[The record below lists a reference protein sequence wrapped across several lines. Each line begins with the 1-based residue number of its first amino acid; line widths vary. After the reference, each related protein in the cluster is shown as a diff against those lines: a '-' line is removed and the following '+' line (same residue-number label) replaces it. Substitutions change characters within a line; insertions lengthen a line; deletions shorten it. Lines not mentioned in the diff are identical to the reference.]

1 MIGDSPGS
9 LVAEC
14 RSVGLYYRLVKPA
27 KSLRELLVRRAI
39 PQRKAFWALRHVDL
53 RINTGEVVG
62 IVGRNGAGKSTLCRL
77 LGGLL
82 DPDEGWLT
90 IPRQTSAVFSLG
102 SGMKADLSGRENA
115 RLMAQ
120 FMRIGRGEMDRL
132 IAEIE
137 AFTDIGVF
145 FDQPVQSYSAGMTA
159 RLGFAVATAVRPE
172 LLILDEIIR
181 AGDESFRA
189 RSEQRIHNLVN
200 SSSAAV
206 IVSHSMALLKS
217 MCTRGLWLDGG
228 QVVTTGPMGDV
239 INRYIA
245 ATKVERSS
253 SWAVTGPDVCGS
265 RR

>member
-1 MIGDSPGS
+1 MSGDSPGS
-9 LVAEC
+9 LVAQC
-14 RSVGLYYRLVKPA
+14 QDVGLYYRLVKPA
-27 KSLRELLVRRAI
+27 QSLRELLVRRRM

-62 IVGRNGAGKSTLCRL
+62 VVGCNGAGKSTLCRL
-77 LGGLL
+77 LGGLM
-82 DPDEGWLT
+82 DPDEGTLT
-90 IPRQTSAVFSLG
+90 MPKQTSAVFSLG

-115 RLMAQ
+115 KLMAQ
-120 FMRIGRGEMDRL
+120 FMRIGRGEMDRV

-145 FDQPVQSYSAGMTA
+145 FDQPVQSYSAGMKA

-189 RSEQRIHNLVN
+189 RSEQRIRDLVN

-206 IVSHSMALLKS
+206 IVSHSMSLLKS
-217 MCTRGLWLDGG
+217 MCTHGLWLDGG
-228 QVVTTGPMGDV
+228 QVVATGV
-239 INRYIA
+239 IGEVIDRYVDTI
-245 ATKVERSS
+245 RSEKANES
-253 SWAVTGPDVCGS
+253 VGTMRC
-265 RR
+265 